1 MKKIDINILRRRKEF
16 AALMVRLRWL
26 WDRLVAIVCVAAL
39 DVAMGIF
46 LAVALA
52 KITGFNLSGRVILW
66 GIFSALWLDVDAV
79 LYWSPAVI
87 SRSIEWI
94 ESWIRWD
101 WLFELIELLARG
113 ADKWIEWIGEHRNIL
128 HYPWATLFVALIFW
142 AGGLNHFYVFIFLA
156 GSFAHFIHDSVD
168 SFGIKWLS
176 PFSSKRYALR
186 KWRLR
191 VVLAEET
198 STEAGWFDE
207 VSSRPVALFIR
218 ELVVAS
224 ALFLLSIFW
233 MTF

>member
-1 MKKIDINILRRRKEF
+1 MKKIDINILRKRKEF

-26 WDRLVAIVCVAAL
+26 WDRLVAIVCLAAL
-39 DVAMGIF
+39 DVAMGTF
-46 LAVALA
+46 LVVALA
-52 KITGFNLSGRVILW
+52 NLTHSHLDSHAILW
-66 GIFSALWLDVDAV
+66 GIFSVLWLDIDAV
-79 LYWSPAVI
+79 LYWSPSVI

-94 ESWIRWD
+94 ESWIKWD
-101 WLFELIELLARG
+101 WLFESIELLDKG

-128 HYPWATLFVALIFW
+128 HYPWATLFIVLIFW
-142 AGGLNHFYVFIFLA
+142 AGGLNYFYVFIFLA
-156 GSFAHFIHDSVD
+156 GGFAHFIHDSVD

-176 PFSSKRYALR
+176 PFSSKRYALC
-186 KWRLR
+186 KWRLK
-191 VVLAEET
+191 VVLVEEA
-198 STEAGWFDE
+198 SSEAGWFDD